1 MDFECINFEYI
12 NNIDKL
18 IDIIK
23 NYPKLDVGI
32 RNGPTNYIDY
42 ITTDEVKY
50 PVMYGIDKF
59 SRMFVVIKARIN
71 NTIIQQTFFQRH
83 TNYKYF
89 WTTGNLF
96 GNIILLDS
104 LGGLHLDQ
112 LIFIIEL
119 IKNGKAKLEDKH
131 DAISLFK
138 EHSGEMVYLYNE
150 KEWKAASK
158 IQKNWR
164 ICRYNPSYKMCEKV
178 LFSNLDIIQNNN
190 FNFNII
196 T

>member
-1 MDFECINFEYI
+1 MEDKNEYE

-18 IDIIK
+18 MSIVK
-23 NYPKLDVGI
+23 NYPKLDVGL
-32 RNGPTNYIDY
+32 RTGCTGYIDY

-50 PVMYGIDKF
+50 PIMYGIDKF
-59 SRMFVVIKARIN
+59 SRMFVVIKAKIKD
-71 NTIIQQTFFQRH
+71 TIIQQTFFQRH

-89 WTTGNLF
+89 WTTGNLST
-96 GNIILLDS
+96 NIILLDS
-104 LGGLHLDQ
+104 IGGLKLEQ
-112 LIFIIEL
+112 LIFLIEL

-131 DAISLFK
+131 NAISLFK
-138 EHSGEMVYLYNE
+138 KNTHEMVYLYNE